1 MAEDQVPYKLEVIT
15 GKGQGLVAN
24 RKLYLGTT
32 ICTEKP
38 LIMVNTDGAV
48 NEVYH
53 VF

>member
-24 RKLYLGTT
+24 RKLYPGTI

-38 LIMVNTDGAV
+38 LIMINTVGAA
-48 NEVYH
+48 N
-53 VF
+53 